1 MYSLWIYV
9 SFSSFEL
16 LPRVELGTSSLPRMR
31 STTEL
36 KQQHLFLSVSG
47 RRGSNPRPP
56 AWKASALS
64 TELLPHHLCTETV
77 WVVMDS
83 NHRRRKPADLQSAP
97 FGHSGNHPFSNLS
110 HRHPWRRSLLSDSNQ
125 RPRDYKSRALA
136 NWAKEAFAD
145 ARMHTNTSKR
155 LQN

>member
-1 MYSLWIYV
+1 MTLTSLV
-9 SFSSFEL
+9 FSFCPLKGVYEL

-36 KQQHLFLSVSG
+36 KQHFLLL
-47 RRGSNPRPP
+47 RRGRSLLSERRDSNPRPP

-64 TELLPHHLCTETV
+64 TELFPQVHFV

-97 FGHSGNHPFSNLS
+97 FGHSGTHPNFKVHYSKFTIFS
-110 HRHPWRRSLLSDSNQ
+110 
-125 RPRDYKSRALA
+125 LA
-136 NWAKEAFAD
+136 REPLVGLEPTTAG
-145 ARMHTNTSKR
+145 
-155 LQN
+155 LQI

>member
-1 MYSLWIYV
+1 MFV
-9 SFSSFEL
+9 TEL

-36 KQQHLFLSVSG
+36 KQQHILIISNLKRSG

-64 TELLPHHLCTETV
+64 TELLPRVLRNHIAPRVLCKT

-97 FGHSGNHPFSNLS
+97 FGHSGIYPVDGTSRSGDSCGIQNHNLLI
-110 HRHPWRRSLLSDSNQ
+110 RSQMLYSVELRGLAS
-125 RPRDYKSRALA
+125 KERA
-136 NWAKEAFAD
+136 KIHFF
-145 ARMHTNTSKR
+145 
-155 LQN
+155 